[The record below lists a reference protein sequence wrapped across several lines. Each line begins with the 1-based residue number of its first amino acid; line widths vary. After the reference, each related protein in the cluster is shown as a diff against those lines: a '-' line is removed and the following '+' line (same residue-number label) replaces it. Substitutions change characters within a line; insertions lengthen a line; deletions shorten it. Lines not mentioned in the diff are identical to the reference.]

1 MGMSK
6 WGIVNQ
12 LNTGT
17 TVVAGIL
24 SRVDAGLSVTDWS
37 VVPVDIAERCF

>member
-24 SRVDAGLSVTDWS
+24 SRARAGLSAMDWS
-37 VVPVDIAERCF
+37 VVPVVIAECRF